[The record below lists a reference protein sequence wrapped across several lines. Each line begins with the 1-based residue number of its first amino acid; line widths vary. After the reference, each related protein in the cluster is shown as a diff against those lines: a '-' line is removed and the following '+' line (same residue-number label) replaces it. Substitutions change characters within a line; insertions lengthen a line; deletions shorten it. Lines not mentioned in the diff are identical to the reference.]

1 MNNYKRYT
9 LKDTLDN
16 DTYNLGM
23 VNSSTAYEIGQSV
36 LDTKAADIN
45 LSLIHI

>member
-1 MNNYKRYT
+1 MYAQ

-36 LDTKAADIN
+36 LDTKAADVN
-45 LSLIHI
+45 MPTVN